1 MFNKLALLQFYKLEK
16 HTIMK
21 NKELQ
26 ESRMR
31 GYFTQAT
38 KEMILAEGTKSLSVR
53 SIAEKAGYSF
63 ATMYNY
69 FKDVNELISYCILDF
84 ANECESY
91 INDRV
96 SDKEKGLASIEAKIK
111 AYTEYMVQYPGIF
124 ELFFIEKLSISS
136 KSANRVEPAVSL
148 IEKVCQ
154 PDVEHCIEQG
164 QMNVE
169 EAVVLMLNL
178 RNNINGGLL
187 LYMNRQYPKSYTSF
201 MANMDKVIGSLLR

>member
-1 MFNKLALLQFYKLEK
+1 
-16 HTIMK
+16 MK

-26 ESRMR
+26 EKRMR

-69 FKDVNELISYCILDF
+69 FTDVNELISYCIVDF
-84 ANECESY
+84 AAECEEY
-91 INDRV
+91 INSKNDQSTR
-96 SDKEKGLASIEAKIK
+96 GLPNIEAKVK

-124 ELFFIEKLSISS
+124 ELFFIEKISAS
-136 KSANRVEPAVSL
+136 DKSVERIEPAVSL

-164 QMNVE
+164 QMSVE
-169 EAVVLMLNL
+169 EAIVLMLNL

-201 MANMDKVIGSLLR
+201 MSNMDKVVGSLLDS

>member
-1 MFNKLALLQFYKLEK
+1 MFNIFALLIINNIELY
-16 HTIMK
+16 TIMK

-31 GYFTQAT
+31 GYFIQAT
-38 KEMILAEGTKSLSVR
+38 KEMILAEGAKSLSVR

-69 FKDVNELISYCILDF
+69 FTDVNELISFCIADF
-84 ANECESY
+84 AGECEDY
-91 INDRV
+91 INSKAGNV
-96 SDKEKGLASIEAKIK
+96 EKGLSNIEVKVK
-111 AYTEYMVQYPGIF
+111 AYTEYMVQYPGIY
-124 ELFFIEKLSISS
+124 ELFFIEKISS
-136 KSANRVEPAVSL
+136 SDKSVERIEPAVSL

-164 QMNVE
+164 QMSVE
-169 EAVVLMLNL
+169 EAIVLMLNL
-178 RNNINGGLL
+178 RNNVNGGLL

-201 MANMDKVIGSLLR
+201 MSNMDKVLGSLLR